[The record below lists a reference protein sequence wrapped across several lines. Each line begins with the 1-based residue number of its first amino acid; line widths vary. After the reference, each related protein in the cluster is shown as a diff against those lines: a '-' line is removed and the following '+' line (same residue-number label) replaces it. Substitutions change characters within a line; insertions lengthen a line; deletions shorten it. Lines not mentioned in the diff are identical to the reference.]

1 VQYIHSKGNKSKCC
15 ATTEWVQK
23 IPWNNNKNIDTQ
35 REALQCGGVS
45 EEYGIVFKK
54 NGNSTYLPPVAILLP
69 TDPLHKSSCTSLPS
83 LLEPEKTPSQ
93 AVVPAA
99 AGRAQLTVKDPL
111 QAYACMW
118 GEEGAGM
125 GRWGEARKEEL
136 QFLSVLRHSSMLQN
150 HPNQKCCK
158 KFPEINLL

>member
-1 VQYIHSKGNKSKCC
+1 
-15 ATTEWVQK
+15 
-23 IPWNNNKNIDTQ
+23 
-35 REALQCGGVS
+35 LQCGGVS

>member
-45 EEYGIVFKK
+45 EECGIVFKK
-54 NGNSTYLPPVAILLP
+54 NGNSTYLDPVAILLP
-69 TDPLHKSSCTSLPS
+69 TDPLPKSSCTSLPS
-83 LLEPEKTPSQ
+83 FLEPEKIPCQ

-118 GEEGAGM
+118 REEGAGM
-125 GRWGEARKEEL
+125 GRWVRREKKNFSFF
-136 QFLSVLRHSSMLQN
+136 QF
-150 HPNQKCCK
+150 
-158 KFPEINLL
+158 